1 MSRPRGLCVSYGPT
15 PSRESYNTPTHF
27 LTFSSFYRTDD
38 APAPRPRNLPGPSLE
53 EGFVRSRLMEE
64 MNEIRNRIVSSEAEN
79 EVSRNENRKL
89 SHGNRALADENHAL
103 AEENR
108 RLQRKED
115 EVKEQWE
122 ASQKFVNP
130 A

>member
-1 MSRPRGLCVSYGPT
+1 MCELWS
-15 PSRESYNTPTHF
+15 NTPTHF

-64 MNEIRNRIVSSEAEN
+64 MNEIRSRIVSSEAEN

-89 SHGNRALADENHAL
+89 SHENRALADENHAL

>member
-1 MSRPRGLCVSYGPT
+1 MLLNQILIISI
-15 PSRESYNTPTHF
+15 
-27 LTFSSFYRTDD
+27 FSNQSISIKILIQILILI
-38 APAPRPRNLPGPSLE
+38 N
-53 EGFVRSRLMEE
+53 
-64 MNEIRNRIVSSEAEN
+64 IRCSG
-79 EVSRNENRKL
+79 NENRKL
-89 SHGNRALADENHAL
+89 SHENRALADENHAL